1 MRLRSVDVVSGIRA
15 GLLRLEPRLQHGVTF
30 CRRSAARLT
39 GRLARIDIVPALI
52 AAADGIESGS
62 RGVLR
67 STRHLWPRKGLGL
80 TGALAWR
87 AAAAMSGIGLTA
99 VFITGLSAKDEDR
112 LALASLAAAAA
123 NLPTQD
129 IAAPRRSRPPATAED
144 WVAIAQPMAIFSL
157 EAPDFRREPP
167 LLEARRSPDDSRR
180 EDVLSF
186 GNPAEPRPHLL
197 LRLATGEGAATS
209 TRSFMVALVHEAAR
223 RGLAVE
229 RGSTPAPIETRF
241 GPLETADVVLGDG
254 KESRGCIAFRTPP
267 GEAGFALSG
276 WWCAAPKPSDRRQL
290 VCLVERLDLVGTGT
304 EPELRNIFARSELK
318 RHPDCTPPRLSA
330 SGRKA
335 SWLDADGNLPALRV
349 KTASAEPARGAAEP
363 RKPRTK
369 PVRRE
374 R

>member
-15 GLLRLEPRLQHGVTF
+15 GLLRLEPRLQRGVSL
-30 CRRSAARLT
+30 CRRGATRLT
-39 GRLARIDIVPALI
+39 GRLARIDIVPGLI
-52 AAADGIESGS
+52 AAADGIEAGS
-62 RGVLR
+62 RRVLR
-67 STRHLWPRKGLGL
+67 SARHLWPRKGLGL

-87 AAAAMSGIGLTA
+87 GAAAISGIGLTA
-99 VFITGLSAKDEDR
+99 IFITGLSAKDEDR

-123 NLPTQD
+123 NLPAQD
-129 IAAPRRSRPPATAED
+129 ITAPRRSRPPATTEE

-186 GNPAEPRPHLL
+186 GSLAESRPHLL
-197 LRLATGEGAATS
+197 LRLATGEGAATG

-254 KESRGCIAFRTPP
+254 KESRGCIAFRTQP
-267 GEAGFALSG
+267 GEAHFALSG

-290 VCLVERLDLVGTGT
+290 VCLVERLDLVGTGA

-318 RHPDCTPPRLSA
+318 RQPDCTPPRLSA

-335 SWLDADGNLPALRV
+335 SWLDADGNLPALRM
-349 KTASAEPARGAAEP
+349 KTASAEPARIAAEP
-363 RKPRTK
+363 RKPRSK
-369 PVRRE
+369 PVRR
-374 R
+374 